1 MKYIYLKRYYSFC
14 FWPRNDWFKHLRV
27 GLHCDW
33 KGHFLFRITRILF
46 CWICTCQYLIYFGK
60 LSSQRE
66 KFYINFRPFHHDD
79 LGPWFHSP
87 ICSVWRTC
95 MSVNK
100 PFVDVVYSMSKS
112 LHFQNNSHLGFQLFE
127 VQLKQ
132 TSYIVWCKL
141 FLETELK

>member
-1 MKYIYLKRYYSFC
+1 MPQNVI
-14 FWPRNDWFKHLRV
+14 
-27 GLHCDW
+27 
-33 KGHFLFRITRILF
+33 

-132 TSYIVWCKL
+132 TSYIVLMYAVSWNRTQIASLTTSMNNNYVLSFINLCNNKKNSL
-141 FLETELK
+141 HPD